1 MQYFSN
7 IKQNKIIKMKNNE
20 IIYIKFNKFVNKNN
34 II

>member
-20 IIYIKFNKFVNKNN
+20 IIYIKFNKFVYKNN